1 MPGIQGRHEGTSYYT
16 RLTIDFHLKLGHP
29 QSLIID
35 KAAVVRSTLQ
45 SEDGRGRL
53 RTTRDAVD
61 MERRQLVSRT
71 LMHRI
76 GWSPII
82 CHPASAINLW
92 APLLARVRPHKCAD
106 VMHDGCK
113 RLSKNGVRSCLVA
126 ATVPHKSA
134 PAETSMH
141 LAL

>member
-1 MPGIQGRHEGTSYYT
+1 MPWIQGRHEGTSYYT
-16 RLTIDFHLKLGHP
+16 KLIIDFHLKLGHP
-29 QSLIID
+29 QSLTID

-82 CHPASAINLW
+82 CHL
-92 APLLARVRPHKCAD
+92 
-106 VMHDGCK
+106 GCK